1 MSAIYFFSTDNFSG
15 EETATPLRT
24 LLQSIFPF
32 LTEGEFQSLHFIIR
46 KAAHFTEYGILA
58 LLLFHAFR
66 SGAATSW
73 KRSWAIY
80 SLLIIVVYALS
91 DEYHQTFTETRVGSI
106 YDSLTDIA
114 GGFTALFLLWLVRRK
129 KGIE

>member
-15 EETATPLRT
+15 ENTGGLLRT
-24 LLQSIFPF
+24 IFSSIFPS
-32 LTEGEFQSLHFIIR
+32 LTEEQFQSLHFIIR
-46 KAAHFTEYGILA
+46 KTGHFTEYGILA

-66 SGAATSW
+66 FGSATSW

-80 SLLIIVVYALS
+80 SFLIIVVYALS
-91 DEYHQTFTETRVGSI
+91 DEYHQTLTETRTGSI

-114 GGFTALFLLWLVRRK
+114 GGFTALFLLWLARRK
-129 KGIE
+129 N